1 MPLGTKKVP
10 QKDAWI
16 YLEKGTPEQHYYGGF
31 YAPKSVDA
39 HLCTLSN
46 ISFAQKCHWNIKKS
60 HKRPHEFISKMGGI

>member
-1 MPLGTKKVP
+1 MHEFISKNGT
-10 QKDAWI
+10 Q
-16 YLEKGTPEQHYYGGF
+16 EQYYYGGF